1 MEVFI
6 LLVFILGYVAITME
20 HSLKIDKLI
29 PALLM
34 MALAWAG
41 VAFGI
46 DNFQT
51 WFNPSTHSMM
61 EGFHELSHESKMTL
75 FEHTL
80 LHHFGKTCE
89 ILIFLVGAM
98 TIVEIIDHFNGF
110 QTFKAIIK
118 TRKKATL
125 LWIVG
130 ALAFILSAIIDNLT
144 ATIVLITILRKI
156 IQDRELRLWF
166 AGLIIISANAGGAWS
181 PIGDVTTT
189 MLWMQNKVSAG
200 ELIKLVFI
208 PSIVCFVV
216 PVLIASRMKIFR
228 GELEKEEENEKP
240 NSNSAFMLIL
250 GLSLIVFVPIFKTI
264 THLPPYVGMM
274 LSLGLM
280 SLAAEII
287 SNREFSLSQV
297 EDKNHVHGPT
307 FKALSKIEMPS
318 ILFFLGILM
327 TVAALESLGMI
338 YTFGENVNSMMDE
351 RVFISLLGI
360 GSAVIDN
367 VPLVAASIGMFREA
381 LDDQIWHFIAYAAG
395 TGGSMLI
402 IGSAAGV
409 VAMGMEK
416 ISFFWYLRKISLLAA
431 IGYFA
436 GIGAFLLMPT
446 DHKEV
451 HDNDKTKKNE
461 NHSNNTKIDVNQEND
476 TQNIVFSEN
485 YMKNIV
491 TE

>member
-6 LLVFILGYVAITME
+6 LLVFILGYLAITLE
-20 HSLKIDKLI
+20 HSLRIDKLI

-41 VAFGI
+41 IALGI
-46 DNFQT
+46 DNFDT
-51 WFNPSTHSMM
+51 WFNPNTHSLIDGFSSWTHENKM
-61 EGFHELSHESKMTL
+61 EM

-110 QTFKAIIK
+110 QTFKTLIK
-118 TRKKATL
+118 TRKKSSL

-130 ALAFILSAIIDNLT
+130 GLAFILSAIIDNLT

-156 IQDRELRLWF
+156 IYDRELRMWF

-189 MLWMQNKVSAG
+189 MLWMQDKVST
-200 ELIKLVFI
+200 IKLISTLLI
-208 PSIVCFVV
+208 PSLVCFVV
-216 PVLIASRMKIFR
+216 PVLIASRLKIFR
-228 GELEKEEENEKP
+228 GEITQEEEDLDKANK
-240 NSNSAFMLIL
+240 NSAFMLVL
-250 GLSLIVFVPIFKTI
+250 GLSLIIFVPVFKTI

-274 LSLGLM
+274 LSLGIM
-280 SLAAEII
+280 SMAAEII
-287 SNREFSLSQV
+287 TNRDFTLNKS
-297 EDKNHVHGPT
+297 EDDAHAHGPT
-307 FKALSKIEMPS
+307 FGALSRIEMPS

-338 YTFGENVNSMMDE
+338 YTFGAEVNSMMDE

-367 VPLVAASIGMFREA
+367 VPLVAASIGMFREG

-416 ISFFWYLRKISLLAA
+416 ISFFWYLKRISLLAA

-436 GIGAFLLMPT
+436 GIGTFLLMPT
-446 DHKEV
+446 THKEV
-451 HDNDKTKKNE
+451 SDNKAENKKETSIEHANKIKDENKSIKFSHNYLNE
-461 NHSNNTKIDVNQEND
+461 NVTKE
-476 TQNIVFSEN
+476 
-485 YMKNIV
+485 
-491 TE
+491 